1 MSPAHRPE
9 GYSTVSPY
17 LILDGAGRTIEF
29 LERVFG
35 GVELRR
41 FPTPDGRIIH
51 AEVRIDDTVLML
63 ADSAD
68 GWPPVPAHVHV
79 YVPDV
84 DETYRRALEA
94 GAQSVQEPVK
104 KDDEDK
110 RGGVMDSGGTTWW
123 IATKVE

>member
-41 FPTPDGRIIH
+41 FPPRTAGSSTPR
-51 AEVRIDDTVLML
+51 
-63 ADSAD
+63 SA
-68 GWPPVPAHVHV
+68 
-79 YVPDV
+79 
-84 DETYRRALEA
+84 
-94 GAQSVQEPVK
+94 S
-104 KDDEDK
+104 
-110 RGGVMDSGGTTWW
+110 TTRS
-123 IATKVE
+123 